1 MSNYFDDLDI
11 KRLEGNSISEVDDYT
26 SFKII
31 IVGNSGVGKSSLL
44 KRAVQN
50 KFTDTYQAT
59 IGFEFLLMY
68 YDVNGVKIKLQIWDT
83 CGQEMYR
90 SLIQGFY
97 RNTSSTILLYAIN
110 DERSFKDIPNWVNDI
125 RKNTDNDQPIFLVG
139 SKNDLGEELRK
150 IEIEHGKGV
159 KEEYQLSSFSECSAK
174 TGYKVDDIFKNV
186 VGLLYKKKNLGKKQL
201 KNEPFGNK
209 LEVDG
214 GLIKKK
220 KKCC

>member
-125 RKNTDNDQPIFLVG
+125 RKNTDNNQPIFLVG
-139 SKNDLGEELRK
+139 SKNDLGEDLRK

-159 KEEYQLSSFSECSAK
+159 QEEYQLSAFSECSAK

-186 VGLLYKKKNLGKKQL
+186 VGLLYKKNISGKKQL

-209 LEVDG
+209 LEMDG